1 MKNSTFKK
9 ALSTVICVMLL
20 LTVAFVVSSC
30 KKEHVHDF
38 VETERTA
45 PTCTEDG
52 SVTKVCECGEKET
65 ETLPKTGHALDTV
78 KGYAPTCTEDGLRDY
93 QVCRNCDYSTLSDD
107 HTISALGHICNSTVE
122 ENIVKP
128 TCTEHGSYDVVEYC
142 ETCGE
147 ELTRYTDIII
157 SNGHSYKTVEAKAAT
172 CLPGHYEYEKCG
184 ICGDVKGYVEIPAA
198 YEHIASVHPV
208 VIADTVVDAKCLEGG
223 GYDMAICC
231 TNDNCN
237 YIFEETRVHYDVPA
251 LDHDLVQH
259 EAQAPTCTEIGWE
272 AYEDCKRCDYT
283 TYVEI
288 GENGHI
294 RKEVEENRVDSTC
307 ALEGSYDIAVYCETC
322 GIEIERWGYAI
333 GKLPHAEE
341 NKTHFE
347 GQTVSCTQIGWE
359 AYWICGDCGYST
371 YEMIPM
377 RPHTPGEFETVNLV
391 EPTCDHEGSY
401 DRIVYCQDCEGEMKV
416 EHWITPPVAHNI
428 AYGDAKAPTCTED
441 GYVAGEYCTK
451 CGYDPREV
459 IPATGHKLTQ
469 YDAKAP
475 SCGEIGWNAYED
487 CANCDYTTYVEIP
500 ALSHNVINLDPKTP
514 TCTETGLTPGSY
526 CGNCGEVYEAQTV
539 IPANGHDYNAA
550 GVCTVCSDRISLNLE
565 YALVGDTYTFTGIGN
580 CSDSE
585 IRIPAEI
592 NGIAVTA
599 IAADALKGISGVET
613 VVIPD
618 SVKVIGEKAFF
629 CCTDLKKVVIGDGV
643 ETVGDYAFYCCTKL
657 ESVTVGSGVKSIGL
671 DAFDYCSKLNT
682 VYYNGTD
689 SQWSAIKISSGN
701 GDLTS
706 ATRK

>member
-128 TCTEHGSYDVVEYC
+128 TCTEHGSYDGVEYC

-198 YEHIASVHPV
+198 YDHISSVHPIV
-208 VIADTVVDAKCLEGG
+208 VNSSIVDPTCTEEGS
-223 GYDMAICC
+223 YMMAVCC
-231 TNDNCN
+231 TNDNCD
-237 YIFEETRVHYDVPA
+237 YIFGGLTGPYPIDPLGHDPVKVEA
-251 LDHDLVQH
+251 LD
-259 EAQAPTCTEIGWE
+259 PTCTEGGYTAHELCARPDCDYING
-272 AYEDCKRCDYT
+272 YEDIPALGHTNTPHDGKKATCTEYGWNPYVTCDRCDYT
-283 TYVEI
+283 TYEI
-288 GENGHI
+288 IKMTGH
-294 RKEVEENRVDSTC
+294 T
-307 ALEGSYDIAVYCETC
+307 EGDFV
-322 GIEIERWGYAI
+322 IE
-333 GKLPHAEE
+333 K
-341 NKTHFE
+341 
-347 GQTVSCTQIGWE
+347 
-359 AYWICGDCGYST
+359 
-371 YEMIPM
+371 
-377 RPHTPGEFETVNLV
+377 LV
-391 EPTCDHEGSY
+391 EPTCDKNGSY
-401 DRIVYCQDCEGEMKV
+401 DRVKYCVDCLV
-416 EHWITPPVAHNI
+416 ELTRENWSVDPVAHNMV
-428 AYGDAKAPTCTED
+428 YGEAKDPTCTED
-441 GYVAGEYCTK
+441 GCKAGEYCTK

-459 IPATGHKLTQ
+459 IPATGHKITK

-487 CANCDYTTYVEIP
+487 CANCNYTTYVEIP

-565 YALVGDTYTFTGIGN
+565 YALVGYTYTFTGIGN

-629 CCTDLKKVVIGDGV
+629 CCTDLKKVVMGNGV